1 MAKGFFIG
9 FCLATVLWGGLVLA
23 ARQGFFDE
31 WISADADEV
40 GLDAGVDGEVEEPE
54 EVAKGPRKGRRWRGR
69 GKGRGRRK
77 ALPSGTRGSGPIVE
91 SGDEL
96 GEGSS
101 REVDVGDEGNE
112 ERLSSQEIDSAFGPA
127 MPGIRRC
134 LLHLDSDQEGGGRV
148 TFGLRISG
156 SGRASAVRLHGPS
169 ALTTGAVGS
178 CLRRAG
184 SAIRFPAFDGPDMV
198 VRYPI
203 TFE

>member
-1 MAKGFFIG
+1 M
-9 FCLATVLWGGLVLA
+9 A
-23 ARQGFFDE
+23 AREGLFDD
-31 WISADADEV
+31 WISAEEDE
-40 GLDAGVDGEVEEPE
+40 LLPDAGAVAEVDEPDD
-54 EVAKGPRKGRRWRGR
+54 VTKGPRKGRRWKRR
-69 GKGRGRRK
+69 SKGRGSRK

-91 SGDEL
+91 SGDDL
-96 GEGSS
+96 GEGST
-101 REVDVGDEGNE
+101 REVDVSDEGNE
-112 ERLSSQEIDSAFGPA
+112 ERLSSQEIDAAFGPA

-134 LLHLDSDQEGGGRV
+134 LLHLDPDQEGGGRV

-169 ALTTGAVGS
+169 ALTTGGVGS